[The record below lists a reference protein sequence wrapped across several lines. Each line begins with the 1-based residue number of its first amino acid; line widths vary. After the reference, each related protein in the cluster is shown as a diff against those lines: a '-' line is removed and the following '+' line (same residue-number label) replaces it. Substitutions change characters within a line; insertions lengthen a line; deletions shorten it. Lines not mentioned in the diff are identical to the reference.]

1 MNLILVITM
10 PFGGYTNRVIVKNLS
25 ELSEAQEASDFRGR
39 IHLKEDSRI
48 NNQAVRRIAA
58 IMNGEVKPCRSF
70 LAGND
75 YFGRVRFEYERH
87 DLKQEE
93 PKSFYLSAQVFSA
106 LGGTLEEHDA
116 RYKRIKNIKLD
127 SVRREY
133 SQDSF

>member
-25 ELSEAQEASDFRGR
+25 ELSEAIEASDFRGR

-75 YFGRVRFEYERH
+75 YFGRVRFEYERR

-93 PKSFYLSAQVFSA
+93 PKTFYLSAQVFSA

>member
-1 MNLILVITM
+1 MNILLSITM

-25 ELSEAQEASDFRGR
+25 ELSEAIEASDFRGR

-75 YFGRVRFEYERH
+75 YFGHVRFEYVRPDLRH
-87 DLKQEE
+87 EE
-93 PKSFYLSAQVFSA
+93 PRTFFLSVRVFSA
-106 LGGTLEEHDA
+106 LGNTLDEHDA
-116 RYKRIKNIKLD
+116 RYKTIKNIKFN

-133 SQDSF
+133 SQDSV

>member
-1 MNLILVITM
+1 MNILLSITM

-25 ELSEAQEASDFRGR
+25 DLSGAIEASDFRGR

-75 YFGRVRFEYERH
+75 YFGHVRFEYVRPDLRH
-87 DLKQEE
+87 EE
-93 PKSFYLSAQVFSA
+93 PRTFFLSVRVFSA
-106 LGGTLEEHDA
+106 LGNTLDEHDA
-116 RYKRIKNIKLD
+116 RYKTIKSIKFN

-133 SQDSF
+133 SQDSV